1 MLFRSA
7 IPGPDDPEA
16 QDFLSAKQQMLQQ
29 LKANLVLAQNRM
41 KKYADTKRVERTFQ
55 VGEPVYL
62 KMAPYRLAT
71 FGFRGALKLQNKF
84 YGPFLVIQKVGNCAC
99 KLQLPSSVQIHPV
112 FHVSQLKRHVGDKS
126 IPGPNLPLVNADGT
140 VKTGPSEVLQ
150 VRQIPRNNAPV
161 VQWLIKW
168 INLSVEDATWEDA
181 DFIKYTFPD
190 FFSATTRAWR
200 GKSAAP

>member
-1 MLFRSA
+1 MQTQK
-7 IPGPDDPEA
+7 E
-16 QDFLSAKQQMLQQ
+16 
-29 LKANLVLAQNRM
+29 LKEL
-41 KKYADTKRVERTFQ
+41 FQ

-112 FHVSQLKRHVGDKS
+112 FHVSQLKKHVGDKS
-126 IPGPNLPLVNADGT
+126 IPGPHLPLVNADGT

-168 INLSVEDATWEDA
+168 INLPTEDATWEDA

-190 FFSATTRAWR
+190 FFSTTTRAWR
-200 GKSAAP
+200 SKQAAP